1 MAANYARPF
10 RDAQNIAGPRSGG
23 MSNVIRA
30 GGAMAMQP
38 SFGGGFDSGA
48 SPRYAD
54 YTSARSQY
62 GIPQAMASVATFGI
76 SDIATGIAQTGVR
89 AAGESI
95 TARASLLGGVS
106 GDPAGE
112 ALQGVVGEL
121 TKEMKS
127 FVNVFTMPNLNNI
140 ANFFQAMAEAPAR
153 LVAFGDALLDSKKNL
168 SKLSGAFAAIDAI
181 REVGSVRRGVSSA
194 AATGSSAIDLTKGL
208 EDLKD
213 TLRPIQDEVFNLT
226 AGMITDLVPLMKKL
240 LKKLEP
246 FIALTMETLPAIL
259 NFLVELIFPLIE
271 TAFDLFLSAAKAI
284 VDALEYLRLINDM
297 GEWWRRKQNKP
308 QQDTTAT
315 SFTNAF
321 IDLNRKLYGGGPE

>member
-1 MAANYARPF
+1 MAANYAQPF
-10 RDAQNIAGPRSGG
+10 RDAQDIAGQRRGS
-23 MSNVIRA
+23 MSDIIRA

-38 SFGGGFDSGA
+38 SFGGGYHSGA
-48 SPRYAD
+48 APRYSD
-54 YTSARSQY
+54 YTAARSQY
-62 GIPQAMASVATFGI
+62 GFPQAMLSAATFGA
-76 SDIATGIAQTGVR
+76 SDIAAGVAQTGARMV
-89 AAGESI
+89 GESI
-95 TARASLLGGVS
+95 TTRASFLGGAS

-112 ALQGVVGEL
+112 ALQGVVGEV

-127 FVNVFTMPNLNNI
+127 FVNVLTMPNLNNL
-140 ANFFQAMAEAPAR
+140 ANFFQVMAEAPAR

-168 SKLSGAFAAIDAI
+168 SKLSGAFAAVDAI
-181 REVGSVRRGVSSA
+181 REVGSVRRGLTSA
-194 AATGSSAIDLTKGL
+194 AATGSSAIDLAKGL
-208 EDLKD
+208 EELKD

-284 VDALEYLRLINDM
+284 IDALEYLKLIKDM
-297 GEWWRRKQNKP
+297 GDWWIRKQKKP
-308 QQDTTAT
+308 QQNTTAT
-315 SFTNAF
+315 SFSNAL
-321 IDLNRKLYGGGPE
+321 IELNDKLYGGGP